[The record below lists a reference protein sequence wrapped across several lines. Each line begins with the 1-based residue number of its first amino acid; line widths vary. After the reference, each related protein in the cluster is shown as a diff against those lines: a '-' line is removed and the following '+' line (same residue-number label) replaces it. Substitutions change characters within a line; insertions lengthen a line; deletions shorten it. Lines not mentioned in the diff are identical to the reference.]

1 MPFSETDFQNIETRT
16 KLITIINDEI
26 LIHPL
31 TKISTLTKRQLLTM
45 NAKMNEYIKNLPEE
59 FYLEKI
65 DKDFNFVMEDV
76 FEKMKLEECFIPLV
90 NSDVVLLGKEVSVE

>member
-16 KLITIINDEI
+16 KLITIMNDSMGI
-26 LIHPL
+26 PPL
-31 TKISTLTKRQLLTM
+31 TKISTLTKRQLLTI
-45 NAKMNEYIKNLPEE
+45 NAKMNEYIKNLPED

-76 FEKMKLEECFIPLV
+76 FEKMKPDEMFIPQV
-90 NSDVVLLGKEVSVE
+90 NSDVVLLDKEVPV